1 MTRSDGVKGVT
12 NVFLTEDQHSIRDM
26 VREFAEREIRPLA
39 DEVDKTGRFPAGT
52 IAALVEMGIMG
63 LNIPE
68 VYGGAGLDEISKVL
82 VISEIA
88 RCCAS
93 TAEILAVHLLVND
106 IILHKGTEAQKAK
119 YLPLAAEGKLGAFCL
134 TEPGAGSDAGGLR
147 TRAEQTGDSYVLN
160 GSKCFISNFG
170 PQEGNHFVI
179 IALTDPIKGT
189 RSGMT
194 AFLVDRDAPGLSLG
208 KTEDKMGMRGAA
220 VSELILEDCRVP
232 ASAVMGSIGDGF
244 QIAMS
249 GLDGGRIG
257 IAAQAVGLAQGAME
271 EGVKYAKER
280 VQFGKPIA
288 SNQGLQ
294 WYIADMATRLECAR
308 LLTLQAAA
316 KRQNGEPVS
325 KYASM
330 AKYYAAETAT
340 YVCDLALQIHGGYGY
355 MKDYPI
361 ERMYR
366 DARILR
372 IYEGTSEVQKNVIAK
387 EVLRG

>member
-1 MTRSDGVKGVT
+1 M
-12 NVFLTEDQHSIRDM
+12 FQFTEDQISIRDM
-26 VREFAEREIRPLA
+26 VREFAEKEVRPKA
-39 DEVDKTGRFPAGT
+39 DEVDKFGRFPAEA
-52 IAALVEMGIMG
+52 IAHLAQMGVMG

-68 VYGGAGLDEISKVL
+68 AYGGSGLDEICKVL
-82 VISEIA
+82 AISELA

-106 IILHKGTEAQKAK
+106 IIVRRGTEAQKAR
-119 YLPLAAEGKLGAFCL
+119 YLPQAAEGKLGAFCL
-134 TEPGAGSDAGGLR
+134 TEPGAGSDAGGLK
-147 TRAEQTGDSYVLN
+147 TRAVKDGDRYILN
-160 GSKCFISNFG
+160 GTKCFISNFG
-170 PQEGNHFVI
+170 PEEGNHFVI
-179 IALTDPIKGT
+179 IALTDPEKGT
-189 RSGMT
+189 HGGMT
-194 AFLVDRDAPGLSLG
+194 AFLVERDTPGLSLG

-232 ASAVMGSIGDGF
+232 KSAVMGEIGDGF

-257 IAAQAVGLAQGAME
+257 IAAQAVGIAQGALE
-271 EGVKYAKER
+271 EGVKYAKAR
-280 VQFGKPIA
+280 VQFKKPISA
-288 SNQGLQ
+288 NQGLQ
-294 WYIADMATRLECAR
+294 WYIADMATQVEAAR

-316 KRQNGEPVS
+316 RRQNGEPTA

-330 AKYYAAETAT
+330 AKYYSAEAANN
-340 YVCDLALQIHGGYGY
+340 VCDLALQLHGGYGY

-372 IYEGTSEVQKNVIAK
+372 IYEGTSEIQKIVIAK
-387 EVLRG
+387 EILRG